1 MPAEYQSN
9 AMTEIALALAMAF
22 FSIMVL
28 AMISMG
34 SAMQIQNSN
43 GSTLAEGIFLSISG
57 TPDDG
62 NSAAT
67 RTVAP
72 DQMIIHWHGRFYDG
86 ALRLIDPTSLASA
99 GHRVLAI
106 APDLSITEAMG
117 VREMIAIADLE
128 VTTLDTRWIQNL
140 EERDP

>member
-1 MPAEYQSN
+1 MSN
-9 AMTEIALALAMAF
+9 CCATV
-22 FSIMVL
+22 SVCNC
-28 AMISMG
+28 SVVTG
-34 SAMQIQNSN
+34 V
-43 GSTLAEGIFLSISG
+43 GVGDG
-57 TPDDG
+57 DGVGDG